1 MIASLPMYDRPETAA
16 ANDRLWQGVR
26 DRLGEGPMHL
36 TRGGDPWADWQSPD
50 LILSQTCGLPYR
62 ARLHGQVALV
72 ASPVYDL
79 PDCPAGHYCSVF
91 VARADDPRS
100 TPREFAGAVLA
111 YNEALSQSGW
121 AAPQA
126 FAAAQGFAFGP
137 GLRTGAHRLSGQ
149 AVASG
154 RADIAALD
162 ALSWLLMARHDA
174 IARDLRVIGRTGSI
188 PGLPYITAAGRDP
201 APIRAALS
209 GALAALS
216 PDDRATLGLQGVTY
230 LAPEHYL
237 ALPVPPPPAADL
249 A

>member
-26 DRLGEGPMHL
+26 DRLGEGPAHL
-36 TRGGDPWADWQSPD
+36 ARGGDPWADWQSPD

-79 PDCPAGHYCSVF
+79 PDCPAGHYYSVF
-91 VARADDPRS
+91 VARADDPRA
-100 TPREFAGAVLA
+100 TARDFAGAVLA

-126 FAAAQGFAFGP
+126 YAAAQGFAFGP
-137 GLRTGAHRLSGQ
+137 GLRSGAHRRSAQ
-149 AVASG
+149 AVAEG

-162 ALSWLLMARHDA
+162 ALSWLLMTRHDGF
-174 IARDLRVIGRTGSI
+174 ARDLRVIGRTGPS
-188 PGLPYITAAGRDP
+188 PGLPYITASGRDP

-209 GALAALS
+209 AALAALA
-216 PDDRATLGLQGVTY
+216 PDDRATLGLRGVTY

-237 ALPVPPPPAADL
+237 ALPVPAPPAADL